1 MKTDFKYLFFDLDGT
16 ITDPFEGITACVKYA
31 LEQFGI
37 EADQRDLLSFIGP
50 PLKDEFMR
58 RFDMSEADAEE
69 AVRWYRVR
77 YPKLG
82 IFECRLYDGAKE
94 LLERLSR
101 EHVLILTTSK
111 PLEYALRILEHFDIK
126 KYFTHTVGATFDGRL
141 SEKTD
146 VLAEALRVS
155 GAPLSESV
163 MIGDRL
169 FDTEAGIKNGISSIG
184 VSYGYGT
191 ADEHEK
197 AVFTADS
204 VKSLAEY
211 FGVAE

>member
-1 MKTDFKYLFFDLDGT
+1 MTDYKYLFFDLDGT

-37 EADQRDLLSFIGP
+37 EAEQKDLISFIGP

-69 AVRWYRVR
+69 AVRWYRKR

-82 IFECRLYDGAKE
+82 IFECELYDGVRE
-94 LLERLSR
+94 LLERLS
-101 EHVLILTTSK
+101 ENHVLVLATSK
-111 PLEYALRILEHFDIK
+111 PLDFALRVLEHFDIK

-146 VLAEALRVS
+146 VLAEALRIT
-155 GAPLSESV
+155 GAPLDESV

-169 FDTEAGIKNGISSIG
+169 FDTEAGRENGIASIG
-184 VSYGYGT
+184 VTYGYGT
-191 ADEHEK
+191 SDEHK
-197 AVFTADS
+197 NAVFTADS

-211 FGVAE
+211 FGVAD